1 MYQVV
6 STLGGVIIIIHIRF
20 IETAVLASACFIDRC
35 SVESVSA
42 KARERHRGGGRAH
55 IVVDVRAE
63 EMRAIQMWIAE
74 WKITHPD
81 GVVGP
86 WSRVESLQ
94 LHSSVEK

>member
-1 MYQVV
+1 MH
-6 STLGGVIIIIHIRF
+6 VID
-20 IETAVLASACFIDRC
+20 CC
-35 SVESVSA
+35 SVECRYRSA

-94 LHSSVEK
+94 LHSSVEKKKRKSSIGFRTGVYYM